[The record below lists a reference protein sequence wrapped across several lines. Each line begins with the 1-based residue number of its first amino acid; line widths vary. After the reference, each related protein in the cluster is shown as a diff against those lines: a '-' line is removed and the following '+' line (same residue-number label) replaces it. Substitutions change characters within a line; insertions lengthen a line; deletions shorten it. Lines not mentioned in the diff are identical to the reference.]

1 MAKLTL
7 AIDAMGGDRGPSIV
21 VAALIRA
28 LQSFPEVDFI
38 LTGDEPRLKAL
49 LNREAKHLKATDRA
63 RIRIHHTTQ
72 IVQMDDK
79 PSQCLRHKTDS
90 SMRIAIDLIA
100 EGDAQACVSAGNTGA
115 LMAMAYLRLKVLPG
129 VLRPA
134 LIAPIPNEQ
143 GGQSLLLDLGA
154 NPQCDADT
162 LFQFGVMGSVIA
174 QELTGIS
181 EPRIAL
187 LNMGTEEI
195 KGPDVV
201 KQAALLLA
209 NSKHVHYQG
218 FIEGSDLFAGK
229 ADVIVCDGF
238 TGNIAL
244 KSCEGMAR
252 MVYDHLKRS
261 LKSHWLSRALV
272 WLLYRRQRKA
282 WSWLNPDQY
291 NGASLIG
298 LRGVVVKSHGNAS
311 ANAFYSAIEHAIAEA
326 ESDLPKR
333 IHDRVEQV
341 LSEQHT

>member
-7 AIDAMGGDRGPSIV
+7 VIDAMGGDRGPSIV

-28 LQSFPEVDFI
+28 LQSFPDVEFI
-38 LTGDEPRLKAL
+38 LTGDEPRLQAL
-49 LNREAKHLKATDRA
+49 FKREGKNLKAPERA
-63 RIRIHHTTQ
+63 RVHFRHTSQ

-90 SMRIAIDLIA
+90 SMRVAIDLVA
-100 EGDAQACVSAGNTGA
+100 DGEAHGVVSAGNTGA
-115 LMAMAYLRLKVLPG
+115 LMAIAYLRLKALPG

-134 LIAPIPNEQ
+134 LVAAIPNEQ
-143 GGQSLLLDLGA
+143 GGQSFLLDLGA
-154 NPQCDADT
+154 NPGCDSDS
-162 LFQFGVMGSVIA
+162 LFQFGVMGSVLA
-174 QELTGIS
+174 QELHDIPT
-181 EPRIAL
+181 PRVAL
-187 LNMGTEEI
+187 LNMGTEDI

-201 KQAALLLA
+201 KQAAVLLGQ
-209 NSKHVHYQG
+209 SSHVAYQG
-218 FIEGSDLFAGK
+218 FIEGSDLFSGH

-252 MVYDHLKRS
+252 MVYDHFKRS

-272 WLLYRRQRKA
+272 WFLYRRQRKA

-311 ANAFYSAIEHAIAEA
+311 ANAFFSAIEHAIAEA
-326 ESDLPKR
+326 ASDLPAR